1 MQSMANMPAWKEGSG
16 SGSEGEDEVADAT
29 SGSDSDSDEDKAFQ
43 VRGGLLLVLFYFIL
57 FYFILFYFILFYFI
71 LFILSYCSYHSPFSL
86 SHTPQASGFVQPGNT
101 SIENALVNATA
112 KQTKAQQTKAQKVSL
127 DGPNSTTLNACRT
140 AVRSQPQSY
149 LITPQFRLR
158 PNHFEY
164 PISNQ
169 PTERE

>member
-71 LFILSYCSYHSPFSL
+71 LFYLSYRIAPTTLPSH
-86 SHTPQASGFVQPGNT
+86 SHT
-101 SIENALVNATA
+101 
-112 KQTKAQQTKAQKVSL
+112 
-127 DGPNSTTLNACRT
+127 RH
-140 AVRSQPQSY
+140 
-149 LITPQFRLR
+149 RLR
-158 PNHFEY
+158 DLCSLATPA
-164 PISNQ
+164 SK
-169 PTERE
+169 TRW